1 MFSHGRPGGRP
12 AMTGQATPGSG
23 PAPIT
28 VLRPLLPRAAEVLPY
43 LDRIDAT
50 RIYSNYGPLCLEL
63 QQGLARWLGAKAGV
77 GGVRVVTASSGTT
90 AIEIALRAR
99 ALPGRRFCLMPA
111 FTFIASAH
119 AVCNAGLEPVL
130 TDVEEARFT
139 LTPAL
144 AEAAMAELPEPPAA
158 VLVVSAFG
166 APPDVAGW
174 EDFEAKHGVPVVF
187 DAAAAVTSLRRIG
200 RQPLAVSLHA
210 TKVFGIGEGGAVI
223 TTDAALADRLAAN
236 TGFGF
241 VGTDRVSAERAGNYR
256 ISEYAAA
263 VGLAVLA
270 GIDAKEQRL
279 LHLGG
284 LYAEALRNSPCR
296 LQEGAGTEWATM
308 TLNVV
313 IPADRLEG
321 SLSRLDA
328 AGIQWRRW
336 WGLGTHRH
344 PAFADLRRTALPVTE
359 ELAPRVI
366 GLPFYE
372 GLTEAEIGRVAEALR

>member
-1 MFSHGRPGGRP
+1 
-12 AMTGQATPGSG
+12 MTNPPTSQGTAELESA
-23 PAPIT
+23 PAPIA
-28 VLRPLLPRAAEVLPY
+28 VLRPLLPPATDVLPF
-43 LDRIDAT
+43 LSRIDAS
-50 RIYSNYGPLCLEL
+50 RIYSNYGPLCQEL
-63 QQGLARWLGAKAGV
+63 QQGMARWLGAKAGTE
-77 GGVRVVTASSGTT
+77 GVRVVTASSGTT

-99 ALPGRRFCLMPA
+99 ALPGRRFCLMPS

-130 TDVEEARFT
+130 TDVEADRFT

-144 AEAAMAELPEPPAA
+144 AEAALAQLPEPPAA

-166 APPDVAGW
+166 APPDVAAW
-174 EDFEAKHGVPVVF
+174 EAFEAAHGIPVVF
-187 DAAAAVTSLRRIG
+187 DAAAAVTSLRQIG
-200 RQPLAVSLHA
+200 HQPLAVSLHA

-223 TTDAALADRLAAN
+223 TTDGALADRLVAN

-241 VGTDRVSAERAGNYR
+241 ASGERVSTERAGNYR

-263 VGLAVLA
+263 VGLATLA

-279 LHLGG
+279 LRLGG

-296 LQEGAGTEWATM
+296 LQHGAGTEWATM

-313 IPADRLEG
+313 IPHERLDRTL
-321 SLSRLDA
+321 RQLDA

-336 WGLGTHRH
+336 WGLGTHHH

-359 ELAPRVI
+359 DLAPRVI

-372 GLTEAEIGRVAEALR
+372 GLTEAEIGRVVEALR